1 LRRQQVPTL
10 QNPHIVLFPWF
21 SLLDLL
27 APAPIAGD
35 QEDDPEHLCTHA
47 HTLER
52 KQHIWFLFFWCRR
65 TTSFSDIY

>member
-10 QNPHIVLFPWF
+10 QNLHIVLFPWF

-52 KQHIWFLFFWCRR
+52 KQHRWFFGAREPTGLF
-65 TTSFSDIY
+65 